1 MNNTFRKYDVDWGKE
16 IEEFKASGI
25 PMRKFCE
32 KKNYNKGIFAYHY
45 YREKNTGDAMTEYSD
60 NETVFIP
67 VRVVEWEPSVI
78 TVNGFRITVT
88 EDTDVPALRTV
99 LKAIGD
105 ISWN

>member
-1 MNNTFRKYDVDWGKE
+1 MVTSEGEMKNRLYDHDIREPLFRFLEATYGKVRILE
-16 IEEFKASGI
+16 
-25 PMRKFCE
+25 
-32 KKNYNKGIFAYHY
+32 
-45 YREKNTGDAMTEYSD
+45 EKNTGDAMTEYSD

-67 VRVVEWEPSVI
+67 VRVVEWETSVI